1 MRAVPLF
8 FTAAILLSGML
19 GAAVARF
26 YSEPMNRRP
35 RKRFGDGAE
44 RLDSVV
50 EASPPAV
57 SSR

>member
-1 MRAVPLF
+1 MPESFA
-8 FTAAILLSGML
+8 AAILLSGML

-26 YSEPMNRRP
+26 YSEPMNRSL
-35 RKRFGDGAE
+35 RKRFGHGAE

-50 EASPPAV
+50 DASQLAA